1 MPLVTL
7 VGYRGS
13 GKSALAA
20 ALASRLGCSW
30 QDADDVLEAEA
41 GESIAELIQRR
52 GEPAFRAAEAGLLRR
67 LVADEA
73 GILATG
79 GGVVLRDENRR
90 LLRERGRPVVWLV
103 APAEL
108 LRERLAADPATAS
121 RRPALGGGDVLAE
134 VAAAVAERE
143 PLYREVADGLLDVS
157 ADAPPRLA
165 ARLAAWLAGWPEAI
179 RDDGEPAGEAI
190 P

>member
-52 GEPAFRAAEAGLLRR
+52 GEPAFRAAEAGLLPR
-67 LVADEA
+67 LLADEA

-79 GGVVLRDENRR
+79 GGVVLREENRR
-90 LLRERGRPVVWLV
+90 LLRERGRPVVWLM
-103 APAEL
+103 APAEV
-108 LRERLAADPATAS
+108 LRGRLAADPATAS

-134 VAAAVAERE
+134 VAAAVVERE

-165 ARLAAWLAGWPEAI
+165 ARLDDWLAGWPAAA
-179 RDDGEPAGEAI
+179 RADKSRPEPI